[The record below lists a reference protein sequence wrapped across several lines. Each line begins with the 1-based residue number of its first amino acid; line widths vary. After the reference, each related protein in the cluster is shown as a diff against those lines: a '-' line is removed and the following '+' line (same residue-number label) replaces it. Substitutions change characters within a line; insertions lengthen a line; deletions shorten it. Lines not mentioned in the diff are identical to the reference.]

1 MPTTPVFHPVDIDG
15 LKPGEVRQ
23 ETIGGKDVAIFNI
36 GGAFFAT
43 SDFCT
48 HLRGR
53 MSDGHV
59 EGETVTCPLH
69 FGKFNIRTGQAMNP
83 PCKAGLPVYPV
94 RLEGGTLMVGL
105 PAQAEGRA
113 HIPVTPASSM
123 PRASV

>member
-1 MPTTPVFHPVDIDG
+1 MPTPPVFHPVDIHG

-23 ETIGGKDVAIFNI
+23 ETIGGKDIAIFNI
-36 GGAFFAT
+36 EGAFFAT

-94 RLEGGTLMVGL
+94 RLEGETLMVCM
-105 PAQAEGRA
+105 PAQAGGRT
-113 HIPVTPASSM
+113 HIPATATSPM
-123 PRASV
+123 PHAAA